1 VEIQIRTPPIPPDDQ
16 QDLAEFLRGLGYE
29 PSVDASEPR
38 LTSPREREILMLV
51 ARGYTSWE
59 IADRLYIATGT
70 VETHMQHI
78 MQKLRL
84 RRQSE
89 LPRLFDPKAGRAFVL
104 WLADEVGTAA
114 AEELAQAVAGWIR
127 EHLRRLSP
135 RGTVRVI
142 YRPDDKLLAEVAI
155 FENGRDE

>member
-1 VEIQIRTPPIPPDDQ
+1 
-16 QDLAEFLRGLGYE
+16 
-29 PSVDASEPR
+29 
-38 LTSPREREILMLV
+38 MLV
-51 ARGYTSWE
+51 ARGYTSRE

-78 MQKLRL
+78 MQELHL

-89 LPRLFDPKAGRAFVL
+89 LPRLSDPKAGRAFVL
-104 WLADEVGTAA
+104 WPADEVGTAA
-114 AEELAQAVAGWIR
+114 AKELAQAVAGWIR

-142 YRPDDKLLAEVAI
+142 YRPDDKLLAEVPV
-155 FENGRDE
+155 FENGSDE